1 MTMDDKLSDE
11 QVIELVLEG
20 DSNLY
25 AQIVERYES
34 KLMRYA
40 QFILKDYDT
49 ASDAVQESF
58 IKAFINL
65 RNFDTKRKFSSW
77 IYRIL
82 HNEVMNVIKRNKKLV
97 SIDSEENDDKIPFE
111 DFRHDIKI
119 DQQILN
125 SQVRKCLNKI
135 DIKYREVLMLNYFE
149 NLKYEDISD
158 ILHIPTST
166 VGVRIKRGKEALKK
180 ICFKEEVRYD

>member
-1 MTMDDKLSDE
+1 MDDKLSDE
-11 QVIELVLEG
+11 QAIELVLEG

-25 AQIVERYES
+25 AQIVERYEP

-77 IYRIL
+77 VYRIL
-82 HNEVMNVIKRNKKLV
+82 HNESMNIIKRNKKTISL
-97 SIDSEENDDKIPFE
+97 DDEGSGGSIPFE
-111 DFRHDIKI
+111 DFWHDVKI
-119 DQQILN
+119 DQQLLN
-125 SQVRKCLNKI
+125 SKVRHCLDKL
-135 DIKYREVLMLNYFE
+135 DIKYREVLILNYFE

-180 ICFKEEVRYD
+180 ICLSEEVKYD